1 MNKKEYIPALKFN
14 KEDLFVRNFDK
25 PYWTPKDK
33 VKIDNIIVDKSL
45 HCQKNDILES
55 TIIKIISNFDL
66 LFWIPITIN
75 KDYFLLDGQH
85 RLEAAKRMKL
95 KFIDVII
102 QDTRLIESNK
112 TTNKIRFKKFT
123 L

>member
-1 MNKKEYIPALKFN
+1 LKFN